1 MLSTA
6 ARLAWLDV
14 VRGIAALTVTLHH
27 LSGELFVGFGGAVRE
42 WFDPGIFGVMAFF
55 LVSGY
60 IVPASLERRGDVR
73 AFWTGRLLRLYP
85 LCLVVFVAAAVL
97 VPQRFSAVDVSVH
110 QHPLLAAVANATMLQ
125 DLLGLRSGL
134 PVMWTLTYEMVFY
147 YLVTLL
153 FMAGAHR
160 RSGPV
165 TAVFAGAALLL
176 GPWAAEWSLR
186 PEFTVRQLAAG
197 TALVV
202 GVGLLFLLTGRRSAQ
217 LTGVTLLA
225 GLGLVLMIANSR
237 STLWESLLILATM
250 FSGTVIY
257 RAERGQIGRGAA
269 WAYCGFVVAAGTAAG
284 LLYDDKQAQ
293 IRTWTAS
300 PIAWVSAFLAG
311 WALFAVALL
320 LRRRRMPGALTWLG
334 LVSFSVYLLHRP
346 LISAMSWLMEKVGR
360 SHGAVPQ
367 LIWLVGF
374 LSVLLMLSALTYQLV
389 ELPGQRL
396 ARRLLD
402 RHRGPSAG
410 GEPVVPETSKENEV
424 AARKGR
430 HRRAPHEFQSSVG
443 EPAGGQGS
451 QEPAV
456 TGSASWSA

>member
-1 MLSTA
+1 MRSRIPAPSAA
-6 ARLAWLDV
+6 ARFGWLDT
-14 VRGIAALTVTLHH
+14 VRGIAALTVALHH
-27 LSGELFVGFGGAVRE
+27 LSGELFVGLGAAVRQ

-73 AFWTGRLLRLYP
+73 AFWIGRLFRLYP
-85 LCLVVFVAAAVL
+85 LCIVVFVASAVL

-110 QHPLLAAVANATMLQ
+110 THPLLASVANATMLQ

-153 FMAGAHR
+153 FMGGAHR

-165 TAVFAGAALLL
+165 AVVFAGAALLL

-186 PEFTVRQLAAG
+186 PEFTVRQLVAG

-202 GVGLLFLLTGRRSAQ
+202 VVGLLFLLTERRAAQ
-217 LTGVTLLA
+217 LTGAALLT
-225 GLGLVLMIANSR
+225 GLGLVLMVADGR
-237 STLWESLLILATM
+237 STPWESLLILATM

-257 RAERGQIGRGAA
+257 RAEQGQLRRSAA
-269 WAYCGFVVAAGTAAG
+269 WAYCGSVIVAGTFAG

-311 WALFAVALL
+311 WALFGVALL
-320 LRRRRMPGALTWLG
+320 LRHRRMPGTLTWLG

-346 LISAMSWLMEKVGR
+346 LIAAMSWLMAKTGHPHSTV
-360 SHGAVPQ
+360 HQ
-367 LIWLVGF
+367 LTWVAAF
-374 LSVLLMLSALTYQLV
+374 LSTLLLLSAVTYHLV

-396 ARRLLD
+396 ARRLLA
-402 RHRGPSAG
+402 RRSGPPTGSGPAD
-410 GEPVVPETSKENEV
+410 PETSKEYEG
-424 AARKGR
+424 AGSRGR
-430 HRRAPHEFQSSVG
+430 PSC
-443 EPAGGQGS
+443 
-451 QEPAV
+451 
-456 TGSASWSA
+456 

>member
-1 MLSTA
+1 MRSRISVPSAA
-6 ARLAWLDV
+6 ARFGWLDV
-14 VRGIAALTVTLHH
+14 VRGIAALTVALHH
-27 LSGELFVGFGGAVRE
+27 LSGELFVGFGASVRE

-73 AFWTGRLLRLYP
+73 GFWIGRLLRLYP
-85 LCLVVFVAAAVL
+85 LCVVVFVAAAML

-110 QHPLLAAVANATMLQ
+110 EHPLLAAVANATMLQ

-153 FMAGAHR
+153 FMTGAHR

-165 TAVFAGAALLL
+165 AVVFAGAALLL
-176 GPWAAEWSLR
+176 GPWAAAWSLR
-186 PEFTVRQLAAG
+186 PEFTVRQLTAG

-202 GVGLLFLLTGRRSAQ
+202 AVGLLFLLTGRRAAQ
-217 LTGVTLLA
+217 LAGATLLA
-225 GLGLVLMIANSR
+225 GLGLVLMIANGR
-237 STLWESLLILATM
+237 STPWESMLILATM

-257 RAERGQIGRGAA
+257 RAERGQIRQGAA
-269 WAYCGFVVAAGTAAG
+269 WAYCGFVLAAGTAAG

-311 WALFAVALL
+311 WALFAAALL
-320 LRRRRMPGALTWLG
+320 LRRRRMPAALTWLG

-346 LISAMSWLMEKVGR
+346 LIAAMSWLMEKVGHP
-360 SHGAVPQ
+360 HGTAQQ
-367 LIWLVGF
+367 LFWVVAF
-374 LSVLLMLSALTYQLV
+374 LSVLLMLSALTYHLV

-396 ARRLLD
+396 GRRLLD
-402 RHRGPSAG
+402 RRSGPPAEGGAVASGPYQVAAQRGRHLLPRIGPS
-410 GEPVVPETSKENEV
+410 
-424 AARKGR
+424 
-430 HRRAPHEFQSSVG
+430 RR
-443 EPAGGQGS
+443 
-451 QEPAV
+451 
-456 TGSASWSA
+456 

>member
-1 MLSTA
+1 M
-6 ARLAWLDV
+6 
-14 VRGIAALTVTLHH
+14 TLHH
-27 LSGELFVGFGGAVRE
+27 LSGELFVGFGGDVRE

-73 AFWTGRLLRLYP
+73 AFWTGRLFRLYP
-85 LCLVVFVAAAVL
+85 LCVAVFVAAAVL

-110 QHPLLAAVANATMLQ
+110 EHPLLAGLANATMLQ

-134 PVMWTLTYEMVFY
+134 PAMWTLTYEMVFY

-160 RSGPV
+160 RSGPIAV
-165 TAVFAGAALLL
+165 VFAGAALLL
-176 GPWAAEWSLR
+176 APWAAAWSLR
-186 PEFTVRQLAAG
+186 PEFTVRQLVAG

-202 GVGLLFLLTGRRSAQ
+202 GVGLLFLLTGRRAAQ
-217 LTGVTLLA
+217 LLGATLLA

-237 STLWESLLILATM
+237 STVWESLLILATM

-257 RAERGQIGRGAA
+257 RAERGQMRRGAA
-269 WAYCGFVVAAGTAAG
+269 WAYCGFVLAAGTAVG
-284 LLYDDKQAQ
+284 LFYNDKPAQ

-300 PIAWVSAFLAG
+300 PTAWVSAFLAG
-311 WALFAVALL
+311 WLLFAVAFL

-346 LISAMSWLMEKVGR
+346 LIAVMSWLMEKAGR
-360 SHGAVPQ
+360 PHGVAQ
-367 LIWLVGF
+367 QSLWLVGF
-374 LSVLLMLSALTYQLV
+374 LAVLLVLSALAYHLV

-396 ARRLLD
+396 GRRLLN
-402 RHRGPSAG
+402 RRSGPSSG
-410 GEPVVPETSKENEV
+410 GGTVVAEASKELE
-424 AARKGR
+424 AAAEKGR
-430 HRRAPHEFQSSVG
+430 HRRDAQQAEPAVG
-443 EPAGGQGS
+443 APAGGPGAQ
-451 QEPAV
+451 
-456 TGSASWSA
+456 

>member
-1 MLSTA
+1 MPSTA
-6 ARLAWLDV
+6 VARFGWLDA
-14 VRGIAALTVTLHH
+14 VRGIAALTVALHH
-27 LSGELFVGFGGAVRE
+27 LSAELFVGFGAAVRE
-42 WFDPGIFGVMAFF
+42 RFDPGIFGVMAFF

-85 LCLVVFVAAAVL
+85 LCAVVFVAAAVL

-110 QHPLLAAVANATMLQ
+110 EHPLLAAVANATMLQ

-165 TAVFAGAALLL
+165 AVVFAGAALLL
-176 GPWAAEWSLR
+176 GPWAAAWSLR
-186 PEFTVRQLAAG
+186 PEFGVRQLVAG
-197 TALVV
+197 TALAVA
-202 GVGLLFLLTGRRSAQ
+202 VGLAFLLTGRRAAQ
-217 LTGVTLLA
+217 LVGATLLT
-225 GLGLVLMIANSR
+225 GLGLVLMIADGR
-237 STLWESLLILATM
+237 STPWESMLILATM

-257 RAERGQIGRGAA
+257 RAERGQIRVGAA
-269 WAYCGFVVAAGTAAG
+269 WAYCGFVVVAGTMAG

-300 PIAWVSAFLAG
+300 PLAWVSAFLAG

-320 LRRRRMPGALTWLG
+320 LRRRRMPAALTWLG

-346 LISAMSWLMEKVGR
+346 LIATMSWAMEKMGHP
-360 SHGAVPQ
+360 HGVVQQ
-367 LIWLVGF
+367 LIWVGAFLTTLLV
-374 LSVLLMLSALTYQLV
+374 LSALTYHLV

-396 ARRLLD
+396 ARRLLNQD
-402 RHRGPSAG
+402 RDRPAG
-410 GEPVVPETSKENEV
+410 GSTVGSV
-424 AARKGR
+424 AAEEQPVAPPRGR
-430 HRRAPHEFQSSVG
+430 HRLPSHQ
-443 EPAGGQGS
+443 
-451 QEPAV
+451 
-456 TGSASWSA
+456 

>member
-1 MLSTA
+1 VKSRISSNA
-6 ARLAWLDV
+6 ARFGWLDA
-14 VRGIAALTVTLHH
+14 VRGIAALTVALHH
-27 LSGELFVGFGGAVRE
+27 LSAELFVGFGVAVRE

-73 AFWTGRLLRLYP
+73 AFWTGRLFRLYP
-85 LCLVVFVAAAVL
+85 LCAVVFVAAAVL

-110 QHPLLAAVANATMLQ
+110 EHPLLAAVANATMLQ

-153 FMAGAHR
+153 FMVGAHR

-165 TAVFAGAALLL
+165 AVVFAGAALLL
-176 GPWAAEWSLR
+176 GPWAAAWSLR
-186 PEFTVRQLAAG
+186 PEFTVRQLTAG

-202 GVGLLFLLTGRRSAQ
+202 GVGLLFLLTGRRAAQ
-217 LTGVTLLA
+217 LAGATLLA
-225 GLGLVLMIANSR
+225 GLGLVLMIANGR
-237 STLWESLLILATM
+237 STPWESLLILATM

-269 WAYCGFVVAAGTAAG
+269 WAYCGFVIAAGTAAG

-311 WALFAVALL
+311 WALFGVALL
-320 LRRRRMPGALTWLG
+320 MRRRRMPAALTWLG

-346 LISAMSWLMEKVGR
+346 LIAVMSWVMEKIGHP
-360 SHGAVPQ
+360 HGAVQQ
-367 LIWLVGF
+367 LMWVAAF
-374 LSVLLMLSALTYQLV
+374 LCTLLLLSALTYRLV

-396 ARRLLD
+396 ARRMLD
-402 RHRGPSAG
+402 RRRDPSTG
-410 GEPVVPETSKENEV
+410 GEPGIPEISKEHVV
-424 AARKGR
+424 AAQKGR
-430 HRRAPHEFQSSVG
+430 HRLDSHRSQSSVAAPSG
-443 EPAGGQGS
+443 SQGS
-451 QEPAV
+451 Q
-456 TGSASWSA
+456 